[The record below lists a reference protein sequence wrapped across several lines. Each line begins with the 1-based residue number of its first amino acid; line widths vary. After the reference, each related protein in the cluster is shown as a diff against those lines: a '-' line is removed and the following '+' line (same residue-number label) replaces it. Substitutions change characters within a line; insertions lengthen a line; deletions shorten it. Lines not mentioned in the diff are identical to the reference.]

1 MQYGYIRVSA
11 TDQNLDRQLIA
22 LKNAGVETKRIFVD
36 KLSGKDFN
44 RPNYKRLIKRLK
56 RGDLLYIVSIDR
68 LGRNYTEIQEQWRML
83 IHDKQV
89 DICVLDMPLLDTRN
103 KKDLMGTFVAEL
115 VLQILSF
122 VAENERANIRK
133 RQAEGI
139 AAAKARGVRFGRPEK
154 PVTPGFLDAYC
165 AWREGKITIRQAAKR
180 CKMPQTT
187 FYIKAKTQR
196 NRWTLMVLPAPAQG
210 SNAEDSCC
218 RSRAELFRDCKT
230 SCGIARNP

>member
-139 AAAKARGVRFGRPEK
+139 AAAKARGVQFGRPK
-154 PVTPGFLDAYC
+154 VVLPDDFVDIVY
-165 AWREGKITIRQAAKR
+165 AWKQRELTVNDILQRYPISR
-180 CKMPQTT
+180 TT
-187 FYIKAKTQR
+187 FYRRAKEYMGT
-196 NRWTLMVLPAPAQG
+196 
-210 SNAEDSCC
+210 
-218 RSRAELFRDCKT
+218 K
-230 SCGIARNP
+230 